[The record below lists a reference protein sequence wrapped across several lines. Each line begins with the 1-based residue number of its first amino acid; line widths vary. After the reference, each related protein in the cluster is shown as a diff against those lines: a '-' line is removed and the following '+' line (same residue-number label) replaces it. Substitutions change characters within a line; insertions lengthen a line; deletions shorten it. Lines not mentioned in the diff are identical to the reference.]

1 MISLLKYSAKSKQ
14 SRLVGVQI
22 WPVPMAAAVL
32 RLVKVVMIVSNFLVR
47 VGFVG
52 AGRCPWRL
60 GSSVPISM
68 DPAES
73 ILHFLCKQWRRTEKI
88 RGRANSK
95 AYKIAAKIIRIY
107 NILISQ

>member
-52 AGRCPWRL
+52 AGRCPCIGL
-60 GSSVPISM
+60 SVPISM

-73 ILHFLCKQWRRTEKI
+73 ILHFLRKLWCI
-88 RGRANSK
+88 FC
-95 AYKIAAKIIRIY
+95 
-107 NILISQ
+107 